1 MAYAEFFSPQQPR
14 PVHQHIPCFESVSSF
29 RPEPQ
34 QLQIA
39 GISAVRASGGGSSA
53 DAPGGEAAGL
63 VSYKTKVIEP
73 TRERLPIGEND
84 EIIVS
89 FGKEANAEKRCKH
102 LRMMV
107 WASGHLHGIAKNGHR
122 PLTPWFV
129 TLTYALADAWEPN
142 HIKGAVNAFRRWCV
156 RQGVS
161 TKYTWVAE
169 IQPKRLETTG
179 RAVVHYHLMVWL
191 PVGQKMPKWDVPRVM
206 ASGRIREAFWGHGMT
221 NTQQAKAGIG
231 YLMKYLSKLGELT
244 VFPEGLRLYG
254 IGGLDAQARAVR
266 AWYGLPGW
274 VRCTYGVGDVRRVG
288 GALVDLATGEV
299 LPPMFA
305 RKFVPG
311 GMLLTC
317 LREYPDRISDGA
329 FSTFPRATA

>member
-1 MAYAEFFSPQQPR
+1 MATGDFLTLSPLSLISR
-14 PVHQHIPCFESVSSF
+14 HIPCVGSVSSF
-29 RPEPQ
+29 RSAPQ
-34 QLQIA
+34 QLEMDGAVAATHA
-39 GISAVRASGGGSSA
+39 GMRAQRSRA
-53 DAPGGEAAGL
+53 GGEAAGL
-63 VSYKTKVIEP
+63 VSYKTKVIEA
-73 TRERLPIGEND
+73 TKGKLPIGEND
-84 EIIVS
+84 QIVVS
-89 FGKEANAEKRCKH
+89 FGKEAIAGKRCKH

-107 WASGHLHGIAKNGHR
+107 WASGHLHGISRNGHR
-122 PLTPWFV
+122 ALVPWFV
-129 TLTYALADAWEPN
+129 TLTYAVADAWEPN
-142 HIKGAVNAFRRWCV
+142 HIKGAINAYRRWCV

-191 PVGQKMPKWDVPRVM
+191 PVGQRMPKWDVPRVT

-254 IGGLDAQARAVR
+254 IGGLDSQARAVR
-266 AWYGLPGW
+266 SWYGLPAW
-274 VRCTYGVGDVRRVG
+274 VKCTYGVGDVRRVN
-288 GALVDLATGEV
+288 GALVDMTTGEI
-299 LPPMFA
+299 LPPMWS

-317 LREYPDRISDGA
+317 LREYPKPWADGA
-329 FSTFPRATA
+329 FSTYPKMGT